1 MQRPDTIRIRHM
13 LDAATEAVLFAE
25 GISRPDL
32 DTDRKTA
39 FAIVRA
45 VEIIGEAASR
55 VSAECRSEC
64 SEVQWPAMVAMR
76 NRLIHAY
83 FDIDL
88 DRVWETVTDD
98 PPELVAKLEDVLGRE
113 GGE

>member
-1 MQRPDTIRIRHM
+1 MLHKEDIIRLRHM
-13 LDAATEAVLFAE
+13 LEAAEQATLFVQ
-25 GISRPDL
+25 GKDRSDL
-32 DTDRKTA
+32 DADRMLT

-45 VEIIGEAASR
+45 IEIMGEAAGK
-55 VSAECRSEC
+55 VSPEGRAEIADLPWHSII
-64 SEVQWPAMVAMR
+64 AMR

-98 PPELVAKLEDVLGRE
+98 LPPLIDILRRVLS
-113 GGE
+113 

>member
-1 MQRPDTIRIRHM
+1 MLKPDAIRLRHM
-13 LDAATEAVLFAE
+13 LDAAREAVLFAE
-25 GISRPDL
+25 GVGRPDL
-32 DTDRKTA
+32 DSDRKTA

-45 VEIIGEAASR
+45 VEIIGEAASK
-55 VSAECRSEC
+55 VSADCRSEC
-64 SEVQWPAMVAMR
+64 SEVQWPAIIAMR

-98 PPELVAKLEDVLGRE
+98 LPELITKLEAALRSE
-113 GGE
+113 GSE